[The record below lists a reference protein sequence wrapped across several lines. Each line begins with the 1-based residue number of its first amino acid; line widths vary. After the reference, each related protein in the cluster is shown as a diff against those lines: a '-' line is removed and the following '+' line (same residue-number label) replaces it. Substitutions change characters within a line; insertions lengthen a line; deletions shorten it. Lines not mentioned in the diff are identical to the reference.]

1 VKCGSVLRLTSTA
14 SRRASPNENGGYRC
28 ISLSDAA
35 CTLNPPQRTRQQA
48 LRDAP
53 VSTHLVKRRYFA
65 TTIQPSVWRKLL
77 RLRQSMRGP
86 FSTPPDPDRLL
97 AQPANVH
104 SLHGTKRTSPAARIA
119 QQSSRKKSRL
129 SATGGSPLSVW
140 VPWPHPCPA
149 VERRSPPKKLTFTEH
164 EKQSGRALP
173 SFPNC
178 LCRQQVPETLT
189 QRYSDRQSPSSRY
202 RVGRA
207 PANPH
212 PALQQRK
219 FLNSVRYLARAPRAK
234 GTRPA
239 APGSSHPPPIWVQ
252 PTARR
257 ESSDSS
263 RKVSPC
269 RRLVP
274 SDDSSPCSVSV
285 VFNESGD

>member
-1 VKCGSVLRLTSTA
+1 VKYGSVLRLTSTA
-14 SRRASPNENGGYRC
+14 SRKASPNENGGYRC

-129 SATGGSPLSVW
+129 SATARIATIGVGSLAPPLSCRRKAQ
-140 VPWPHPCPA
+140 PPEKAHLHGAREAIRPCFAIISKLSLSSAGPGNTHPKIFRSAITLEPVSRRQGSRKPSPCSAAAEISQLCPILSA
-149 VERRSPPKKLTFTEH
+149 SASSERHSTSGSRIVSPSADLGPADRATRVLRLIPKSLT
-164 EKQSGRALP
+164 L
-173 SFPNC
+173 
-178 LCRQQVPETLT
+178 
-189 QRYSDRQSPSSRY
+189 SPSS
-202 RVGRA
+202 A
-207 PANPH
+207 
-212 PALQQRK
+212 
-219 FLNSVRYLARAPRAK
+219 
-234 GTRPA
+234 
-239 APGSSHPPPIWVQ
+239 I
-252 PTARR
+252 
-257 ESSDSS
+257 
-263 RKVSPC
+263 
-269 RRLVP
+269 
-274 SDDSSPCSVSV
+274 
-285 VFNESGD
+285 